1 MGYKTVKLFLFT
13 LIGLTLLSW
22 VGQANAAKIKSMRFW
37 QSPDSTR
44 VVLDL
49 SEPAKHS
56 IVTLSDPHR
65 MVIDLAKSNL
75 NFDPADLEIKSD
87 IVKRVRTSEKDDSV
101 RVVLDLKKKAKFN
114 SFTLTPF
121 QNYGHRLVVDL
132 TNESKQDEPVKHK
145 TQPSSGKRDIVVA
158 IDAGHGGEDPGAI
171 GRKGTREKDIAL
183 KVAKQLAAM
192 VDKEPG
198 MKSVLIRKGD
208 YFVSLVKRTQIAR
221 QHQADI
227 FISFHADG
235 FHDHRAKGA
244 SVWVVSPKGAQSE
257 MGRWLE
263 QRENESDLLGGVES
277 LSNKDPLLAQVLL
290 DLSTTYS
297 VSASLDAASEVHR
310 YLSRSVPKM
319 HKKRVER
326 AGFVVL
332 KMPDIPA
339 MLVEMAF
346 ISNPS
351 EESLLN
357 TYKHRRTLATSVFQ
371 GLKSYFKQNPPDGT
385 RYAAV
390 NPSHY
395 VIRGGDTLSEIAS
408 RFNVSLS
415 KLRKT
420 NNINGDKIRVG
431 QRLQI
436 PR

>member
-1 MGYKTVKLFLFT
+1 MGKFSIKVALVCSVILMSF
-13 LIGLTLLSW
+13 GH
-22 VGQANAAKIKSMRFW
+22 AAKIKGMRFW

-49 SEPAKHS
+49 SDPAEHT
-56 IVTLSDPHR
+56 IFTLSNPER
-65 MVIDLAKSNL
+65 LVIDVAKSEL
-75 NFDPADLEIKSD
+75 NFDPAELNITSNL
-87 IVKRVRTSEKDDSV
+87 VQHVRASESDDSV
-101 RVVLDLKKKAKFN
+101 RVVLDLKKSSQFKY
-114 SFTLTPF
+114 FTLNPF

-132 TNESKQDEPVKHK
+132 IDESQRDEPVKPKVK
-145 TQPSSGKRDIVVA
+145 TVTGKRDIVVA
-158 IDAGHGGEDPGAI
+158 IDAGHGGEDPGAV
-171 GRKGTREKDIAL
+171 GPKGTLEKDIAL
-183 KVAKQLAAM
+183 KVAKQLADM

-198 MKSVLIRKGD
+198 MKALLVRKGD
-208 YFVSLVKRTQIAR
+208 YFVSLRKRTQIAR

-227 FISFHADG
+227 FISIHADG
-235 FHDHRAKGA
+235 FHDKRAKGA

-297 VSASLDAASEVHR
+297 VGASIDAAAEVHNH
-310 YLSRSVPKM
+310 LALSVPKM

-351 EESLLN
+351 EEKLLN
-357 TYKHRRTLATSVFQ
+357 KYNHRKKLASSVFK
-371 GLKSYFKQNPPDGT
+371 GLKSYFRKNPPDGT
-385 RYAAV
+385 LFASTKQ
-390 NPSHY
+390 SHY
-395 VIRGGDTLSEIAS
+395 TIKSGDTLSEIAA
-408 RFNVSLS
+408 RFNVPLPL
-415 KLRKT
+415 LRET
-420 NNINGDKIRVG
+420 NRIKGDQIRVG
-431 QRLQI
+431 QRLTI